1 MASLLPTMLFAA
13 SATAQV
19 TTSFWMPRFYQPV
32 TKIGWVG
39 SVVNA
44 NGTHTTIVADYD
56 NGTDT
61 SALSLG
67 GGPLTMTVGPTVFG
81 IDIPLP
87 AGIGGILGDDDGDK
101 SYNYFCNWP
110 TPDEADSN
118 RTCTI
123 SYSAELVGPLVCA
136 GTVYASSSEETLT
149 YTHTYPARGS
159 DPAGTET
166 AEFTLTLPSGSETL
180 SRTNLPSI
188 CSELS
193 SGEEADEGY
202 SFSTPYPASDLE
214 TYYLVLTAGTE
225 KLDATQAA
233 TPTLSS
239 AASTGTGDAA
249 ETGPSGSAAQP
260 EATEGGAPMATGA
273 PMLMGLGAAIALF
286 V

>member
-1 MASLLPTMLFAA
+1 
-13 SATAQV
+13 
-19 TTSFWMPRFYQPV
+19 
-32 TKIGWVG
+32 
-39 SVVNA
+39 
-44 NGTHTTIVADYD
+44 
-56 NGTDT
+56 
-61 SALSLG
+61 
-67 GGPLTMTVGPTVFG
+67 
-81 IDIPLP
+81 
-87 AGIGGILGDDDGDK
+87 
-101 SYNYFCNWP
+101 
-110 TPDEADSN
+110 
-118 RTCTI
+118 
-123 SYSAELVGPLVCA
+123 
-136 GTVYASSSEETLT
+136 
-149 YTHTYPARGS
+149 
-159 DPAGTET
+159 
-166 AEFTLTLPSGSETL
+166 LTLPSGSETL
-180 SRTNLPSI
+180 SRTNLPSV

-202 SFSTPYPASDLE
+202 SFSTPYPASELE

>member
-1 MASLLPTMLFAA
+1 MAFFLPTMLFAA

-19 TTSFWMPRFYQPV
+19 TTSFWMPRFYLPV
-32 TKIGWVG
+32 EHIGWVG
-39 SVVNA
+39 SVVNT

-67 GGPLTMTVGPTVFG
+67 GGPLTMTVGPTIFG

-87 AGIGGILGDDDGDK
+87 AGIDDDDN
-101 SYNYFCNWP
+101 SFYNYFCNWP
-110 TPDEADSN
+110 TPNEANSN

-123 SYSAELVGPLVCA
+123 SYPAELVGPLVCA
-136 GTVYASSSEETLT
+136 GTVYASTSEKTFT

-166 AEFTLTLPSGSETL
+166 AEFTLTLPSGSETV
-180 SRTNLPSI
+180 SHSHRPSI

-202 SFSTPYPASDLE
+202 SYSTPYPASDLE

-239 AASTGTGDAA
+239 AMSTGTGDAA

>member
-87 AGIGGILGDDDGDK
+87 AGIDDDDN
-101 SYNYFCNWP
+101 SFYNYFCNWP

-136 GTVYASSSEETLT
+136 GTVYASTSEETLT
-149 YTHTYPARGS
+149 YTYTYPARGS

-166 AEFTLTLPSGSETL
+166 AEFTLTLPSVSYTL
-180 SRTNLPSI
+180 SLTNFPSI
-188 CSELS
+188 FIYLS
-193 SGEEADEGY
+193 ICY
-202 SFSTPYPASDLE
+202 
-214 TYYLVLTAGTE
+214 
-225 KLDATQAA
+225 
-233 TPTLSS
+233 
-239 AASTGTGDAA
+239 
-249 ETGPSGSAAQP
+249 
-260 EATEGGAPMATGA
+260 
-273 PMLMGLGAAIALF
+273 
-286 V
+286 

>member
-1 MASLLPTMLFAA
+1 MLFAA

-19 TTSFWMPRFYQPV
+19 TTSFWMPRFNIPA
-32 TKIGWVG
+32 THIGWVA

-44 NGTHTTIVADYD
+44 NETHTTIVADYD

-61 SALSLG
+61 SALPIG
-67 GGPLTMTVGPTVFG
+67 GGPVTMTIGPTVF
-81 IDIPLP
+81 DMDVPLP
-87 AGIGGILGDDDGDK
+87 AGIGDNNDDNEVDNF
-101 SYNYFCNWP
+101 YNYSCDWP
-110 TPDEADSN
+110 TPDKADSN

-123 SYSAELVGPLVCA
+123 SYPASLVGPIVCWD
-136 GTVYASSSEETLT
+136 GTRYASTTEETLT
-149 YTHTYPARGS
+149 FTHTYPARGS

-166 AEFTLTLPSGSETL
+166 AEWTLTRPYGSETL
-180 SRTNLPSI
+180 SRTNTPSV
-188 CSELS
+188 CSGLS
-193 SGEEADEGY
+193 SGSRASEGY
-202 SFSTPYPASDLE
+202 SFVDPVAASDME

-239 AASTGTGDAA
+239 AMSTGTGDAA
-249 ETGPSGSAAQP
+249 ETGSSGSAAQP